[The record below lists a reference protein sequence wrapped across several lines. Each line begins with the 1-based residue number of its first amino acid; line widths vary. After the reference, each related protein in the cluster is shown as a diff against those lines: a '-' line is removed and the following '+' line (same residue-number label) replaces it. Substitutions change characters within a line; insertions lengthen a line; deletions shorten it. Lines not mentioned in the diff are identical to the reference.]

1 MTAICSLVDTY
12 PSHYVQMKRL
22 DELLSPQDL
31 ADYLDVPLSTLYDW
45 RWRGEG
51 PKGFRAGKHIRYRRS
66 DVEEWIQ
73 RQLDSQLSR
82 R

>member
-1 MTAICSLVDTY
+1 
-12 PSHYVQMKRL
+12 MKQL

-31 ADYLDVPLSTLYDW
+31 ADYLDVPVSTLYDW

-51 PKGFRAGKHIRYRRS
+51 PTGFRAGKYIRYRRS

-73 RQLDSQLSR
+73 RQLDSRLSHR
-82 R
+82 

>member
-1 MTAICSLVDTY
+1 M
-12 PSHYVQMKRL
+12 PMKQL

-31 ADYLDVPLSTLYDW
+31 ADYLDVPVSTLYDW

-73 RQLDSQLSR
+73 RQLDSHLSHR
-82 R
+82 